1 MHITPVQNYSFTL
14 RKQQKNNPSF
24 CSFKL
29 FIDTFEKV
37 WKEKEAQRKAEQ
49 EEKGPLLDRII
60 NFIKEPEVPYN
71 IKPISYESPTEFAQ
85 NISNGLKEVTK
96 INIPPQNFKNIMSP
110 EEFKELLPE
119 LKQENF
125 TYSER
130 NEERGVY
137 FVDLDY
143 QSNFSNRNNP
153 NVYDILDKLAE
164 YSDEYYK
171 NAGKDFIFALSDRDS
186 IEGLQ
191 HLVRFIGEEPEKY
204 QHLKFIPAI
213 KLTFAHP
220 APTSKIGYENS
231 EMLVYGINPF
241 SKNLINFVDNIIQ
254 KRRTMVLEFIRK
266 VNKLYPEFSY
276 NILEFAEQNKLKYY
290 RDYTISNLYWR
301 AREYAE
307 TKGDL
312 EIKSIK
318 MVPEKIVAEA
328 ETILN
333 QLSSLHTGSTEEF
346 SALGTQIIDEDSDL
360 NKKIKEVFHEYSTH
374 MDEDK
379 GKVVSYAENLY
390 NDMIDC
396 LDKEPQKPVLA
407 IASPYYLSHYFEER
421 YPKTFDNVVEF
432 INKIQKESKGM
443 LCAFE
448 SVVPAYGI
456 DRHLSSE
463 QIRRFNNYIREHT
476 DLYEVGG
483 SFDTVKLKPK
493 PEEK

>member
-1 MHITPVQNYSFTL
+1 MKITPKQNFSL
-14 RKQQKNNPSF
+14 NNNIQRKNTPSF
-24 CSFKL
+24 HSNKIFG
-29 FIDTFEKV
+29 DTFEYLK
-37 WKEKEAQRKAEQ
+37 KEQ
-49 EEKGPLLDRII
+49 EIKKSKGPLLKRII

-71 IKPISYESPTEFAQ
+71 IKPISYDPPTEFAQ
-85 NISNGLKEVTK
+85 NISIGLKEVTK

-110 EEFKELLPE
+110 YDLKKLLPE
-119 LKQENF
+119 LKQENY

-130 NEERGVY
+130 NEERGKY
-137 FVDLDY
+137 FIDLDY
-143 QSNFSNRNNP
+143 QSNFSNRNSP
-153 NVYDILDKLAE
+153 NVFDILDRLAE
-164 YSDEYYK
+164 YSNEFYE
-171 NAGKDFIFALSDRDS
+171 NTGKDFIFALTDRDS

-191 HLVRFIGEEPEKY
+191 HMVRLIGEEPEKY

-231 EMLVYGINPF
+231 EMLVYGINPY
-241 SKNLINFVDNIIQ
+241 SKNLIKFVDNIIE

-318 MVPEKIVAEA
+318 MVPEKIVQEAEA
-328 ETILN
+328 ILN
-333 QLSSLHTGSTEEF
+333 QLSSLHTGSSEEF

-374 MDEDK
+374 EDK
-379 GKVVSYAENLY
+379 EQGKVVSYAENLY
-390 NDMIDC
+390 TDMINC
-396 LDKEPQKPVLA
+396 LEKEPEKPVLA

-421 YPKTFDNVVEF
+421 NPKTFDNVVEF
-432 INKIQKESKGM
+432 LNKTENNSKGM

-448 SVVPAYGI
+448 SVVPAYRN
-456 DRHLSSE
+456 DRHLSTE

-483 SFDTVKLKPK
+483 SFDCIPVK
-493 PEEK
+493 EEKE